1 MALLPK
7 PQKPPTTLRNLRP
20 ISLLPAEAKIIARIA
35 AQRLS
40 PYLDQALQ
48 SSPQFAYAQGRQTY
62 DALDKVNAH
71 CSRIRQQVAD
81 SRQQP
86 FVHRSRPRSLIRG
99 GMQTSL
105 DLSKAFDRLPWDR
118 PEQSLRH
125 VQAPEDLISLVL
137 YLHDEMMLVFVKDDY
152 TSEIR
157 PGAGIR
163 QGCGLAPLLWA
174 SLTILV
180 FTKLEQ
186 YLLPEQITM
195 YADDYHIAWE
205 VQSIACSSRM
215 LAVKQP

>member
-1 MALLPK
+1 M
-7 PQKPPTTLRNLRP
+7 
-20 ISLLPAEAKIIARIA
+20 S
-35 AQRLS
+35 
-40 PYLDQALQ
+40 
-48 SSPQFAYAQGRQTY
+48 
-62 DALDKVNAH
+62 V
-71 CSRIRQQVAD
+71 
-81 SRQQP
+81 
-86 FVHRSRPRSLIRG
+86 
-99 GMQTSL
+99 
-105 DLSKAFDRLPWDR
+105 DLSKAFDRLPRDR
-118 PEQSLRH
+118 LEQSLRH

-205 VQSIACSSRM
+205 VQSSLQFKNACSQAALMTLRP
-215 LAVKQP
+215 LA

>member
-1 MALLPK
+1 
-7 PQKPPTTLRNLRP
+7 
-20 ISLLPAEAKIIARIA
+20 
-35 AQRLS
+35 
-40 PYLDQALQ
+40 
-48 SSPQFAYAQGRQTY
+48 
-62 DALDKVNAH
+62 
-71 CSRIRQQVAD
+71 
-81 SRQQP
+81 
-86 FVHRSRPRSLIRG
+86 
-99 GMQTSL
+99 MQTSL